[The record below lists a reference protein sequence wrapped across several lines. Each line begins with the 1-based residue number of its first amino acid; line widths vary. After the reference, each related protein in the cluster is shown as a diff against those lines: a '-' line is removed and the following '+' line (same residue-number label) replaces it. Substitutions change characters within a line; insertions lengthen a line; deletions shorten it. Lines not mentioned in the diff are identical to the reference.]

1 MTTLIFVTAAGGSAV
16 DALDQDED
24 KAWQYDVGEVKVL
37 ALAAHPPRVAC
48 AAPCVH
54 VKVALL

>member
-24 KAWQYDVGEVKVL
+24 KAWQYDVGEVK
-37 ALAAHPPRVAC
+37 AAGLGRPPPSRGVC
-48 AAPCVH
+48 GPLCPR
-54 VKVALL
+54 